1 MLDNIILVTALNFVI
16 LATINYL
23 GELTF
28 PTVMVSILTC
38 AIILIRAY
46 ERHKEDPKWLKQ

>member
-23 GELTF
+23 GELSFT
-28 PTVMVSILTC
+28 TVLVSILTC
-38 AIILIRAY
+38 TIVLIRIY
-46 ERHKEDPKWLKQ
+46 ERHKESKNA